1 MTHGGGGGA
10 GWSSTSLG
18 SARCRAGAG
27 RRAGHPQRMERS
39 SLCLQCGEWAW
50 GTRQEL
56 RLEKRVRVPRPFQ
69 ELGSHVLGSGSHGSF
84 KQGPMCACLTSVS
97 GWSLR
102 NDWGEATNQKAAAF
116 LQARQEGVPVRGDRA
131 GGAEG
136 RGQCC
141 GLLGKQSPQNEMLR
155 ASLIGLVVQMD
166 MRRTGWD
173 LPTHEHGVAI
183 HF

>member
-1 MTHGGGGGA
+1 MVFDQPGVSQVQGR
-10 GWSSTSLG
+10 GWQKS
-18 SARCRAGAG
+18 RAPSENGKKLSVPAVRG
-27 RRAGHPQRMERS
+27 VG
-39 SLCLQCGEWAW
+39 L
-50 GTRQEL
+50 GTRQGL

-69 ELGSHVLGSGSHGSF
+69 ELGSHVLGSVC
-84 KQGPMCACLTSVS
+84 PMCACLTSVS

-166 MRRTGWD
+166 VRRTGWD